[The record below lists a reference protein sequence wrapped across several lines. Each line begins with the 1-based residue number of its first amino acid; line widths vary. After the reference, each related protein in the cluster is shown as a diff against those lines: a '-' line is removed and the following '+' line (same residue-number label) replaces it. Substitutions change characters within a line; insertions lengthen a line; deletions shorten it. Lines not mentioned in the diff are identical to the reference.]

1 MPVLWPHP
9 PLPYSGALYPYNYEK
24 YYIDTIVRYSFR
36 RSYLFHGAIEDC
48 ASDEIIM
55 RHDIHKD
62 MNISYYAYM
71 DSNLAMILDAPR

>member
-1 MPVLWPHP
+1 M
-9 PLPYSGALYPYNYEK
+9 
-24 YYIDTIVRYSFR
+24 RYSFR

-48 ASDEIIM
+48 AADEIIM
-55 RHDIHKD
+55 RHDILKD